1 MELVEF
7 PEYGFGLRLLEAVT
21 EEEKVVIVPDKLI
34 MTEEKAKEGPLG
46 KLIEKE
52 PLLKEMPNLT
62 LAIYLLNERYS
73 TESFYRPYISK

>member
-1 MELVEF
+1 MVEY

-21 EEEKVVIVPDKLI
+21 EEEKVLMIPDKLI
-34 MTEEKAKEGPLG
+34 LTEEKAREGPLG
-46 KLIEKE
+46 KLIDKE

-73 TESFYRPYISK
+73 TESFYRPYISE